1 MLNCHCRNCQLAGG
15 SAFSSSMVLP
25 ASGFHLLSGAA
36 KLFGKRVESGNILTQ
51 GFCEHCGSPLYGLT
65 SGHPE
70 YIGVRAVT
78 LDDPSWFKPEA
89 DVWVAESQPWACM
102 DTAIPKLEKSPEEI

>member
-1 MLNCHCRNCQLAGG
+1 
-15 SAFSSSMVLP
+15 MVLP